1 MRVVGGAYGGFG
13 RFSEVSGRMM
23 YLSYRDP
30 NLKSTLDIYDGA
42 GAALKTAEIA
52 DQDILQVYTINGNVI
67 DALIF
72 GCLCL
77 WYCY

>member
-67 DALIF
+67 FICF
-72 GCLCL
+72 N
-77 WYCY
+77 